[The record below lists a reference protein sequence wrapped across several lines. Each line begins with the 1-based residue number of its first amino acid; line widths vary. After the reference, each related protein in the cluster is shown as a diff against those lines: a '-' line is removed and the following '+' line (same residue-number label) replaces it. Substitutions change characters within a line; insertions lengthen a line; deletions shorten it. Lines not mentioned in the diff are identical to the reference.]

1 MKFSQMGIAL
11 VALFTGAGA
20 AKATDLL
27 ALAPKEGAPA
37 QEVTS
42 QPSSRPDLDNF
53 NPHRSLAPL
62 VKQLQPAVVNIY
74 VKQKVRQ
81 KMMPM
86 HPFFSPFFDL
96 PEGMQQQPEYRVK
109 TGQGSGFLISED
121 GYLITNNHVV
131 ADADEV
137 MVKLSDDTEFEG
149 KVVGTDSRVDI
160 ALVKITSDKALP
172 FVHLGQSNALEVG
185 DWVVAIGNPFG
196 LSHTVT
202 AGIVSA
208 KGRVIGAG
216 PYDDFIQT
224 DASINPGN
232 SGGPLFDLYG
242 NVVGINTAINASGQ
256 GIGFAVPIDM
266 VSPFLDAL
274 KTDGHISR
282 GWLGISLQTLDKD
295 LAASMGVEQGTGVLV
310 AEVHKGQPAAKAGL
324 LPGDLIIRFGD
335 ADVSDSQALIRAVGR
350 MPAGDKVAVQV
361 QRAGKLH
368 ELKVALGERPSE
380 EEIRTAR
387 FQTQPKSSRPDASAA
402 NRLGISVQRGSKGE
416 LVVSAVTDDRPAD
429 GRLRPG
435 DQILEANGHPVQSAA
450 DLEKALRANKQ
461 HAVLVVRRGNARLY
475 VAMPLQ

>member
-1 MKFSQMGIAL
+1 MTRSKIRATVGIAL
-11 VALFTGAGA
+11 TVVVGAGA
-20 AKATDLL
+20 LQASELFALSPAAPAAPAT
-27 ALAPKEGAPA
+27 APA
-37 QEVTS
+37 QLIE
-42 QPSSRPDLDNF
+42 NF
-53 NPHRSLAPL
+53 NPNRSLAPL
-62 VKQLQPAVVNIY
+62 VKKLQPAVVNIF

-81 KMMPM
+81 QMMPA
-86 HPFFSPFFDL
+86 HPFFSPFFG
-96 PEGMQQQPEYRVK
+96 EQQGSGQSPEYRVK
-109 TGQGSGFLISED
+109 TGQGSGFLISAD

-137 MVKLSDDTEFEG
+137 VVKLSNEKEYVG

-160 ALVKITSDKALP
+160 ALIKIEAEDDLP
-172 FVHLGQSNALEVG
+172 FVALGESEGLEVG

-266 VSPFLDAL
+266 VTPFLEDL
-274 KTDGHISR
+274 KTEGRISR
-282 GWLGISLQTLDKD
+282 GWLGIGLQSLDAD
-295 LAASMGVEQGTGVLV
+295 LAASMGVELGSGVLV
-310 AEVHKGQPAAKAGL
+310 SEVHRGQPADKAGL
-324 LPGDLIIRFGD
+324 EPGDLIVKF
-335 ADVSDSQALIRAVGR
+335 ADVAVSDSQSLIRTVGGI
-350 MPAGDKVAVQV
+350 PAGVKIPVQV
-361 QRAGKLH
+361 QRAGKIKHLTVH
-368 ELKVALGERPSE
+368 LGERPSE

-387 FQTQPKSSRPDASAA
+387 FEPKSSEQSAGKRGA
-402 NRLGISVQRGSKGE
+402 TGRLGIEVEPGPKGA
-416 LVVSAVTDDRPAD
+416 LIVSGVTDDRPAD

-435 DQILEANGHPVQSAA
+435 DRIVEVNGRVARTADELER
-450 DLEKALRANKQ
+450 ALSLNRR
-461 HAVLVVRRGNARLY
+461 HSVLVVCRGNARFY
-475 VAMPLQ
+475 VAIPLD